1 MRGFAWENYIFL
13 CETTRV
19 AMVRPVSASKTR
31 VLARHMRRTYYK
43 NTILLRPLYIMD
55 TDSGEKSVE
64 NGIFL
69 RETTRFAMVRPV
81 SASETRVLARHM
93 CRTYCKNTILLRP
106 LYIMHTDS
114 AKKSVKNIFSYA
126 KPRLSRRFPGFP
138 GCPGFPDI

>member
-1 MRGFAWENYIFL
+1 
-13 CETTRV
+13 
-19 AMVRPVSASKTR
+19 
-31 VLARHMRRTYYK
+31 
-43 NTILLRPLYIMD
+43 MD

-106 LYIMHTDS
+106 LYIMDTDS
-114 AKKSVKNIFSYA
+114 AKKSAENIFSYA
-126 KPRLSRRFPGFP
+126 KARLS
-138 GCPGFPDI
+138 